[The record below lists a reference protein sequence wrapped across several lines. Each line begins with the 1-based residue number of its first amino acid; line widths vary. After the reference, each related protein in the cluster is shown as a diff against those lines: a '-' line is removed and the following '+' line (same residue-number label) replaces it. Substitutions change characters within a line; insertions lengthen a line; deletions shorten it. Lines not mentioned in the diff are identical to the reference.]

1 MANTTTPLV
10 AITKR
15 KAAHG
20 MSMILTVIIIMVGLM
35 VSAIAVDISMA
46 YAGHA
51 HLQSAADAAALAGA
65 QELNHSDGAD
75 GGQVRADARVQ
86 ANSLIGEYNSANNP
100 VAIDTNNDITF
111 GYIDPEGGVYDE
123 DNFDSP
129 SADPNYAFTGGYNAV
144 HVRVRRT
151 DDSPAG
157 AFPTLMAN
165 LFGIDDMNIQA
176 EAVAMMDN
184 SMNVVT
190 GGLRPLY
197 GCLAQYDAAVATG
210 NLEGQTARLY
220 GDHHSL
226 NGNQVAGCGDH
237 PSGNWGFADLRDDT
251 SGAPG
256 NSTLGDWFE
265 NGYTDSEVVVGGT
278 YSTQPGNSI
287 SSSNVKTALQA
298 LIDNQT
304 VISIPLVNW
313 DESSNG
319 SNTSGGNG
327 KGKGKGNGGG
337 SGSNVSVEVQ
347 AFTGFVITN
356 MKTNGNQSSRYIEGY
371 FTSAECS
378 GSCNGGGSGSS
389 QGGGLF
395 KLRLLN

>member
-1 MANTTTPLV
+1 MAYQHHPTTV
-10 AITKR
+10 TKHLSR
-15 KAAHG
+15 RASRG
-20 MSMILTVIIIMVGLM
+20 MSLILTVLIVMVGLM
-35 VSAIAVDISMA
+35 VSAVAVDISMA

-51 HLQSAADAAALAGA
+51 HLQSAADAAALAAA
-65 QELNHSDGAD
+65 QELSHSDGAS
-75 GGQVRADARVQ
+75 GSQVQADSRVQ
-86 ANSLIGEYNSANNP
+86 AASLVSEYNSGNNP
-100 VAIDTNNDITF
+100 VAIDNNSDVIF
-111 GYIDPEGGVYDE
+111 GYIDPDGGVYDE
-123 DNFDSP
+123 NNFTTASNDP
-129 SADPNYAFTGGYNAV
+129 SYAYTGGYNAV
-144 HVRVRRT
+144 RVIVRRT
-151 DDSPAG
+151 AGSTAG

-165 LFGIDDMNIQA
+165 LFGVDSMNVQA

-197 GCLAQYDAAVATG
+197 GCLAQYNAAVATG
-210 NLEGQTARLY
+210 NLENQTARLY

-226 NGNQVAGCGDH
+226 NGSQVAGCADH
-237 PSGNWGFADLRDDT
+237 PSGNWGFADFRDDT

-256 NSTLGDWFE
+256 NSTLGGWFAD
-265 NGYTDSEVVVGGT
+265 GYTDNAVEVGES

-287 SSSNVKTALQA
+287 ASSNVKNALQA

-304 VISIPLVNW
+304 VISIPLIN
-313 DESSNG
+313 SISGSG
-319 SNTSGGNG
+319 SNTS
-327 KGKGKGNGGG
+327 
-337 SGSNVSVEVQ
+337 SEVQ

-356 MKTNGNQSSRYIEGY
+356 MKTNGKQSSRYIEGY

-378 GSCNGGGSGSS
+378 MTCNGGGGGSS